1 MHANLS
7 LLNPLNLANRENFS
21 KMPDLGI
28 VLVVDQNEIPL
39 VLDKTHEFDDYI
51 EYTLKLE
58 RPFKFLGNGEEFNA
72 SFRNRGYVG
81 DEWMLAITRVDDYFE
96 WNEIKPGGL
105 TKNDNDIWKK
115 QEGAELKVVYI
126 AKDAPLGYGTTV
138 TATVK
143 VQKPKALDGWND
155 EVWTEYE
162 NSTEEVLEEYA
173 GLMLG
178 VEPTTKHTWKGKDP
192 REVLEYADGEVAS
205 LTVTINVIK

>member
-7 LLNPLNLANRENFS
+7 LLNPRRLAHRENFS

-39 VLDKTHEFDDYI
+39 ILDKETLHDDYT
-51 EYTLKLE
+51 EYTLKLA

-72 SFRNRGYVG
+72 SFRSRGYVG
-81 DEWMLAITRVDDYFE
+81 DEWLFAVTSCDDYFE
-96 WNEIKPGGL
+96 WKEIEPGGL

-115 QEGAELKVVYI
+115 QEGAELQVVYI

-138 TATVK
+138 TTTVE
-143 VQKPKALDGWND
+143 VQKPEALDGWND

-162 NSTEEVLEEYA
+162 NSIEEVLEEYA

-178 VEPTTKHTWKGKDP
+178 VEPTTTHTWKGKDP
-192 REVLEYADGEVAS
+192 REVLEYADGEVES
-205 LTVTINVIK
+205 LTVTIKAIK